1 MKYMCKS
8 SFVNDFVK
16 GVQILH
22 KINIMRYMY
31 VCKYENDPFVT

>member
-8 SFVNDFVK
+8 SFVSDFVK